1 MMKAIHC
8 ISCGLSCQLYPDV
21 TVKSSYCAHEIFSI
35 WPDGNNYLKSGFIN
49 QFLLKNRNNLLVGF
63 IFVDFSLPYLRWFTD
78 EAWIDYL
85 TKTGMR
91 IVIIT
96 DKSLMPLANYWIT
109 KSDKIHGIIYA
120 DDDELIM
127 QKKIKRLFMGQ
138 SVNTRH
144 GRTLNFEEY
153 TLLKRFVSGSGFMQA
168 IKIDNINAKK
178 VYVHKYRLEQKLGGS
193 IRNLISQAL

>member
-1 MMKAIHC
+1 
-8 ISCGLSCQLYPDV
+8 
-21 TVKSSYCAHEIFSI
+21 
-35 WPDGNNYLKSGFIN
+35 
-49 QFLLKNRNNLLVGF
+49 RNNLLVGF